1 MLNRPFQEQG
11 IHPGPPEQTT
21 SDAPALPASGR
32 LDYAV
37 YAHGS
42 GSRNPWGR

>member
-1 MLNRPFQEQG
+1 MLNRPFREQG
-11 IHPGPPEQTT
+11 SHPGLPEQTT

-42 GSRNPWGR
+42 GPRNPGGK